1 MNEGAGMSQ
10 NISDINVLFV
20 AGFGPVAQNSA
31 SSASFYVQAL
41 GLPLKP
47 LEGNGDYLVSE
58 EGLLKGVKHFAV
70 WPLSQAAHSCFGADQ
85 WPAEHPIPQGWI
97 EYEVRDLDA
106 ATRIL
111 REKGYRL
118 LVANRT
124 EPWGQ
129 TVTRLLSPEG
139 LLTGLTITPWLRD

>member
-1 MNEGAGMSQ
+1 MHYVPGVE
-10 NISDINVLFV
+10 VLFV
-20 AGFGPVAQNSA
+20 AGFGPVSLNTA
-31 SSASFYVQAL
+31 SSAGFYVQTL

-47 LEGNGDYLVSE
+47 MEGNADYLLSE
-58 EGLLKGVKHFAV
+58 EGVLEGVKHFAV
-70 WPLSQAAHSCFGADQ
+70 WPLTQAATSCFGTEQ
-85 WPAEHPIPQGWI
+85 WPMEYPIPQAWV
-97 EYEVRDLDA
+97 EYEVKDIDS
-106 ATRIL
+106 ATRVL

-139 LLTGLTITPWLRD
+139 LLTGLTITPWLR

>member
-1 MNEGAGMSQ
+1 MPQALPE
-10 NISDINVLFV
+10 IDVLFV
-20 AGFGPVAQNSA
+20 AGFGPISRDTA
-31 SSASFYVQAL
+31 SSAAFYIHTL

-47 LEGNGDYLVSE
+47 MEGNSDYLLAEV
-58 EGLLKGVKHFAV
+58 GQLKGVKHFAV
-70 WPLSQAAHSCFGADQ
+70 WPLTQAAMSCFGEEQ
-85 WPAEHPIPQGWI
+85 WPAEHPISQGWV
-97 EYEVRDLDA
+97 EYEVQDLDS

-111 REKGYRL
+111 TEKGYRL

-139 LLTGLTITPWLRD
+139 LLTGLTITPWLREV